1 MRYPLMDFHGN
12 QGNISG
18 DGPAAQRYTE
28 TRLSKLAED
37 GMLANIK
44 KGNVPFMVN
53 YDETMEEPETLPAV
67 FPNLLCNPN
76 TGIGM

>member
-1 MRYPLMDFHGN
+1 
-12 QGNISG
+12 
-18 DGPAAQRYTE
+18 
-28 TRLSKLAED
+28 
-37 GMLANIK
+37 MLANIK

-53 YDETMEEPETLPAV
+53 YDETMEEPETLPAI